1 MREEKLLVVASPFPI
16 SGGGS
21 LRALRSVNEYSRYF
35 NIHLY
40 LPYGSRRYQ
49 NIGRFLGN
57 LVRSGISIAGLSR
70 LPKIV
75 SHIDRVLSGRVSKVL
90 IDFMYIFIAKPKFF
104 ARGKY
109 GCVISLHESID
120 SVYAGYTLSK
130 LFNTSAICLLQLPPF
145 YGSKERLNNIMRSH
159 ILWRKYTISSNLVEL
174 LSSIGT
180 IAEYNIINTYMKK
193 IYNHILHRYDVI
205 MAVSRSIPYEMG
217 SEWIIK
223 IYALDPGVSLDD
235 EDLEIISKIKSIAK
249 EKERYIVFG
258 GRPIAT
264 KGVIEALIVFGFI
277 SRRISDIK
285 LIFTGSINDAVLRKI
300 MHLCKK
306 LGIEDKVLFTGFIS
320 RDKRFEIVAKAKLM
334 LYPSHIDAFPYAVL
348 ESLYLGTPVVG
359 YDIPALRFYYSGNP
373 GVKLVREWD
382 LEALATEAINIL
394 EKGIETIELP
404 KIPSWRDIMN
414 KEVALIRKVIER
426 TG

>member
-1 MREEKLLVVASPFPI
+1 
-16 SGGGS
+16 
-21 LRALRSVNEYSRYF
+21 
-35 NIHLY
+35 
-40 LPYGSRRYQ
+40 
-49 NIGRFLGN
+49 
-57 LVRSGISIAGLSR
+57 
-70 LPKIV
+70 
-75 SHIDRVLSGRVSKVL
+75 
-90 IDFMYIFIAKPKFF
+90 
-104 ARGKY
+104 
-109 GCVISLHESID
+109 
-120 SVYAGYTLSK
+120 
-130 LFNTSAICLLQLPPF
+130 
-145 YGSKERLNNIMRSH
+145 
-159 ILWRKYTISSNLVEL
+159 
-174 LSSIGT
+174 
-180 IAEYNIINTYMKK
+180 
-193 IYNHILHRYDVI
+193 
-205 MAVSRSIPYEMG
+205 
-217 SEWIIK
+217 
-223 IYALDPGVSLDD
+223 
-235 EDLEIISKIKSIAK
+235 
-249 EKERYIVFG
+249 
-258 GRPIAT
+258 
-264 KGVIEALIVFGFI
+264 I